1 MLDAAS
7 RRQFIRWALVGV
19 AVNAIG
25 YIAFLGMVY
34 AGLHHQLAATAVFSI
49 AVLVAYVANRSWS
62 FGHQG
67 GVTRSFANYMVLN
80 LLAWVL
86 NVLVLF
92 IFVDVMGF
100 HHAPVQGIAILVIA
114 CLTFIGQRYWVFASS
129 QIDTTLDSNL

>member
-19 AVNAIG
+19 VVNVIG

-62 FGHQG
+62 FEHQG
-67 GVTRSFANYMVLN
+67 GVTRSFVSYMVLY

-86 NVLVLF
+86 NMLVLF

-100 HHAPVQGIAILVIA
+100 HHAPVQGICILVIA
-114 CLTFIGQRYWVFASS
+114 GLTFIGQRYWVFASS
-129 QIDTTLDSNL
+129 KIDTTLDSNL